1 MSNDTARLARQWAH
15 RKQAQA
21 KQHLEDAGYFIREDT
36 QAAIEHILA
45 TTTDPLT
52 MADVEWDDEK
62 HYLAGATSELT
73 SNEVV
78 MLGPRAGMIDCFRIE
93 TGKTISTTRN
103 ALTPNGKRYE
113 LVEVTDKPDQADEP
127 EYPETL
133 TTVEDYENA
142 PVGTIVAL
150 NGCLPYV
157 KRGRNDWSDAFG
169 DTCSDK
175 GMAGHTREV
184 LRWGWDA

>member
-1 MSNDTARLARQWAH
+1 MINQRKRLAREWA
-15 RKQAQA
+15 KDCQGEGKLPAYGIAAQA
-21 KQHLEDAGYFIREDT
+21 
-36 QAAIEHILA
+36 AADHILA
-45 TTTDPLT
+45 TTTEPT

-113 LVEVTDKPDQADEP
+113 LREVGATVSPDENDAPAQG
-127 EYPETL
+127 EYPRTL

-142 PVGTIVAL
+142 PDGTIVAVPGW
-150 NGCLPYV
+150 NTLPLL
-157 KRGRNDWSDAFG
+157 KRDGVWHRDRLIFESGELVD
-169 DTCSDK
+169 DRT
-175 GMAGHTREV
+175 TEV
-184 LRWGWDA
+184 LRWGWGD